1 MSFQAVRT
9 HASELTFQPCLEE
22 ERREQKIDNDVIRF
36 VDQFNKREVPADHWS
51 KKSSQQILDELP
63 Y

>member
-51 KKSSQQILDELP
+51 KKSSQ
-63 Y
+63 